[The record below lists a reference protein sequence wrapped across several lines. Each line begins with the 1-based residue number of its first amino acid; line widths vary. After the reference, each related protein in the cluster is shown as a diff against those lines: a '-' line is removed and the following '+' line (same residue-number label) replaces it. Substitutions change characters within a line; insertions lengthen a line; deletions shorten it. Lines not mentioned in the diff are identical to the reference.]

1 MALFGARA
9 RLLKFI
15 VVELLLAGA
24 GGALYPHKPCR
35 FSAKCCRFSA
45 LLCRFDAKL
54 SVSLVAGLVNE
65 GFKGGIIGKTDL
77 SFQNNLCLF

>member
-1 MALFGARA
+1 M
-9 RLLKFI
+9 
-15 VVELLLAGA
+15 GA

-45 LLCRFDAKL
+45 RLCKFDAKL
-54 SVSLVAGLVNE
+54 SVSLGAGLVNE

-77 SFQNNLCLF
+77 SF

>member
-9 RLLKFI
+9 RLLNFI
-15 VVELLLAGA
+15 VVELLLVGA

-45 LLCRFDAKL
+45 YICRFSAIFGL
-54 SVSLVAGLVNE
+54 SYVAEV
-65 GFKGGIIGKTDL
+65 DL
-77 SFQNNLCLF
+77 